1 MEHRYLG
8 SSGTPVSVL
17 GLGTMTFGAETDEP
31 GAHAQL
37 DRFTDAGGTFVD
49 TADVYSQGASEEII
63 GRWLARSGR
72 RDDIVLAT
80 KARFPM
86 GGDPLERGAG
96 RVHLRRALHA
106 SLRRLGTEDI
116 DLYQVHG
123 WDPNTPLDET
133 LATLDEFVTG
143 GTVAHVGWSNV
154 TAWQMQRIVDRCD
167 MNGWARPVTLQPQYN
182 LLDRG
187 IEIEV
192 MPMCLEEELGILPW
206 SPLGGGW
213 LTGKYSRDARP
224 TGETRLGEDPDRG
237 VEAYDSR
244 NTDRTWR
251 ILSVME
257 RIASSRGVSLAQV
270 ALAWVRQRPGVSS
283 VILGARTTRQ
293 LEDNLASANVH
304 LSTEEMTTLT
314 AISAPG
320 LPPYPYGVVRS
331 ICGLDTWDALG
342 TVELESQSAVP

>member
-8 SSGTPVSVL
+8 NSGTPVSAL

-37 DRFTDAGGTFVD
+37 DQFIEAGGTFID
-49 TADVYSQGASEEII
+49 TADVYSQGVSEEIV

-72 RDDIVLAT
+72 RDEVVLAT

-86 GGDPLERGAG
+86 GAEPLQRGAG
-96 RVHLRRALHA
+96 RVYLRRALHA
-106 SLRRLGTEDI
+106 SLRRLDTDHVE
-116 DLYQVHG
+116 LYQVHG

-133 LATLDEFVTG
+133 LSTLDEFVSRG
-143 GTVAHVGWSNV
+143 LVAHVGWSNV
-154 TAWQMQRIVDRCD
+154 TAWQMQRIVDRCERH
-167 MNGWARPVTLQPQYN
+167 GWARPVTLQPQYT

-187 IEIEV
+187 IELEV
-192 MPMCLEEELGILPW
+192 MPMCLEEEIGILPW

-213 LTGKYSRDARP
+213 LTGKYARDTRP
-224 TGETRLGEDPDRG
+224 TGKTRLGEDPGRG
-237 VEAYDSR
+237 VEAYDTR
-244 NTDRTWR
+244 NTDRTWS
-251 ILSVME
+251 ILGAME
-257 RIASSRGVSLAQV
+257 GIATYRGVSFAQV

-283 VILGARTTRQ
+283 VILGARTVEK
-293 LEDNLASANVH
+293 LEDNLASANVT
-304 LSTEEMTTLT
+304 LTADEMTSLT

-331 ICGLDTWDALG
+331 GCGVGIWDALG
-342 TVELESQSAVP
+342 TVEFEG